1 MSHAVS
7 QSRGSAVEADRA
19 AARPRNRVTLF
30 ILALWIAFLA
40 RGAFHAVVAPM
51 WDGFDEPGH
60 LAYVA
65 FIADHGRPPNFVEN
79 SFPTTY
85 VEANKHLPS
94 TVGVGAPPFKEW
106 RAMTADQRAHHRAM
120 AAKITTE
127 RAASDSYISG
137 NYERQQGPLFY
148 YLATPAYLLVES
160 LPLPKILVAMRLYCV
175 LLASLTIPLAARLL
189 RLLAGRRGVLIGLPI
204 VALLPNTPFAV
215 FRVSN
220 EALTW
225 PLLAAIAV
233 ELVLAGVR
241 RRDPLR
247 LGILISA
254 GIFTKLTLLPVFGA
268 AMLAMIA
275 ARRSR
280 RIVAAA
286 AIPLVAALALM
297 AWNKIES
304 GTITGLV
311 QETGLRPT
319 TMDDVGKA
327 IDRMRSLPLLRQSL
341 KHHAWSGGWGFVMPP
356 DRVYAV
362 AAAILITAI
371 LAAVIAIRLRKRHV
385 RAFRRAKLLIITFA
399 LLAGALVFH
408 MFTGAIAAVKSPDF
422 PTIGAEG
429 WFFDMIRPIEAG
441 LLAILFAAAIPARRT
456 RFASQL
462 IIMLIVF
469 ADLAGTTI
477 LMLPRWAGLDAGA
490 NVAAAFRGAIEA
502 APLQRFAALPLAFA
516 LLYFA
521 SNLTAAISA
530 RVKN

>member
-1 MSHAVS
+1 MK
-7 QSRGSAVEADRA
+7 R
-19 AARPRNRVTLF
+19 F
-30 ILALWIAFLA
+30 ILALWLAFVA

-65 FIADHGRPPNFVEN
+65 FVADHGRPPNFVEK

-94 TVGVGAPPFKEW
+94 TVGVGAPTFKEW
-106 RAMTADQRAHHRAM
+106 RAMTPEQRAEHRAL

-127 RAASDSYISG
+127 TAASDSYISG

-148 YLATPAYLLVES
+148 YLAAPAYLLVES
-160 LPLPKILVAMRLYCV
+160 LPLPKILVVMRLFCV

-233 ELVLAGVR
+233 ELVLVSVR
-241 RRDPLR
+241 RRDPLP

-254 GIFTKLTLLPVFGA
+254 GIYTKLTLLPVFGT

-280 RIVAAA
+280 RIVAAV

-297 AWNKIES
+297 AWNKAES

-311 QETGLRPT
+311 QETGKRVT
-319 TMDDVGKA
+319 TMDDVAKA
-327 IDRMRSLPLLRQSL
+327 LDRMRSLPLARQTL
-341 KHHAWSGGWGFVMPP
+341 KHHAWSGGWGFVMPS
-356 DRVYAV
+356 DRVYAI
-362 AAAILITAI
+362 ASAILLASI
-371 LAAVIAIRLRKRHV
+371 LAAALAVWLRKQHV
-385 RAFRRAKLLIITFA
+385 RRFRRAKLLILTFV
-399 LLAGALVFH
+399 LLAGALAFH

-429 WFFDMIRPIEAG
+429 WFFDMARPIEAG
-441 LLAILFAAAIPARRT
+441 LLAILFTAAIPARRT
-456 RFASQL
+456 RLASQL
-462 IIMLIVF
+462 LIAVL
-469 ADLAGTTI
+469 AAVDVAGTTT

-490 NVAAAFRGAIEA
+490 NVVYAFRGAVEA
-502 APLQRFAALPLAFA
+502 APLQRFPGLPLAFA
-516 LLYFA
+516 IVWL
-521 SNLTAAISA
+521 AALIGAALNA
-530 RVKN
+530 RVKSYLRSRGNVGRNAGSSAAESASSSS